1 MFSCCVDKVILNLD
15 SSDLAAFK
23 LWFHNYL
30 IFLGCILCQLLIN
43 HVNQSACQHYN
54 YKSHWSHSNSLSAA
68 TVCKIVVYWPFV
80 SPPHNLNVQDIAPF
94 CNCHSSLALN
104 ITVSLLLSHSI
115 SLCVSPPSSPSQLPL
130 SAVSPLIS
138 PVQSA
143 GRHMPSVCRASGDVS
158 CAGVP
163 PSTHNRYGERVE
175 CCTFAAASRSC
186 LV

>member
-1 MFSCCVDKVILNLD
+1 MS
-15 SSDLAAFK
+15 A
-23 LWFHNYL
+23 
-30 IFLGCILCQLLIN
+30 
-43 HVNQSACQHYN
+43 VNQSAYQHYN
-54 YKSHWSHSNSLSAA
+54 CKFQWSHSNSLSAA
-68 TVCKIVVYWPFV
+68 RAATVWKIVAYWPFV

-94 CNCHSSLALN
+94 FNCHSSLVLN

-115 SLCVSPPSSPSQLPL
+115 SLCVSPPSSPSQLRL

-175 CCTFAAASRSC
+175 WRTFAAASRSC
-186 LV
+186 LVWWDKYIG